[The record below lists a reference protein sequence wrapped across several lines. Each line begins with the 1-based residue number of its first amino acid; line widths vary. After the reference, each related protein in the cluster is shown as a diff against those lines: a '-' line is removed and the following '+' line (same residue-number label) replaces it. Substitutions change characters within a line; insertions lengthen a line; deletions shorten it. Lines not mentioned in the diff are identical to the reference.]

1 MGKRPLTSFGKDIKR
16 RLLDLDQKQ
25 IWLIEEVH
33 KRTGLY
39 FDSSYLYKIF
49 TGRQMTPKIVQ
60 AICETLNIQP
70 PTS

>member
-1 MGKRPLTSFGKDIKR
+1 MGKRPLTPFGKDIKR
-16 RLLDLDQKQ
+16 RLVDLEQTQ

-33 KRTGLY
+33 QRTGLY
-39 FDSSYLYKIF
+39 FDSSYLYKIT
-49 TGRQMTPKIVQ
+49 TGRQMTPKIIH